1 MTCHVIPTNERGKL
15 GDFVV
20 AEVESADG
28 GDLVETLWNSRQLV
42 VGKIDV
48 CPQTH
53 ECHCSNHKHITSRQT
68 SRITTMMRPAVELCT
83 L

>member
-1 MTCHVIPTNERGKL
+1 MTYHVIPTNERGKL

-48 CPQTH
+48 CPHTH
-53 ECHCSNHKHITSRQT
+53 THTNVTAQITNTLLVAKHHGLRQ
-68 SRITTMMRPAVELCT
+68 
-83 L
+83 